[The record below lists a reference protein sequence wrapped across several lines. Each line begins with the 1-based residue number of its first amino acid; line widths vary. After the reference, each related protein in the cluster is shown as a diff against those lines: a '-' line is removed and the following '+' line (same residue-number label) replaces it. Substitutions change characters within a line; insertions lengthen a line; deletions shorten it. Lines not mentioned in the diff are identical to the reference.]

1 MMRPFIQSP
10 SLKRHQVHRDL
21 ALLVVA
27 VAVCAMPFLSQPF
40 HMDDNFYM
48 DMARNA
54 QAKPLYPNDVPY
66 VFEGHSLPDMGSHS
80 HPPLQTYF
88 LAALRHFFGEGPG
101 KEWIYHLCSLVFP
114 LLAVL
119 ALYFVAARF
128 LERPLWPSIVFACC
142 PLFLVM
148 QHTLM
153 TDVPTLAFWLAAI
166 AFFLWAADRRSTL
179 LYAASSLFQFL
190 SMFASYQSVVLV
202 PLLGIY
208 QLKRRAGAK
217 GWFFL
222 LPAPLVLAGW
232 FVMNYFHYHRW
243 LLADTMGYVESR
255 HAASLSV
262 LWTKLLALLEYQGWL
277 ILFPFFFLY
286 AFGRSLK
293 GRFLALAAL
302 FAVYFCQFRIPEYR
316 LVDKLIF
323 VVGMVAGVFVV
334 WRLAAFWADSFRDG
348 EMALGIAPPEAQFL
362 GFWYF
367 GVLAYCLLLFTEG
380 SARYILPLVPP
391 VLICFFR
398 QLEVVEVT
406 EYRLPSRPLLNS
418 AMLASG
424 SLVLSLAWGLSL
436 SQADLEFARIYPR
449 AASEF
454 AKITK
459 GMTSYY
465 GGEWGFRY
473 YFSQAGVQ
481 QLPLDESHV
490 RGGSFLALPKLAL
503 PYDVPWD
510 LRSMT
515 MPLQTLTYEPATPL
529 RTLDWQTPAGFYST
543 GWGLIPFSFSQ
554 RILEEVELRQVNFL
568 VERLPWSRVEGTA
581 SVRPWPGYLLI
592 QEKGPLAVLAKPG
605 TKIIYP
611 WAEQDP
617 LMLEMLCGVSPDADA
632 DGLAR
637 TFTFSVRGLDSAGR
651 ILCTW
656 TRTLQPGTR
665 KGDRG
670 WIAVRLQLGGRK
682 RGTESLEL
690 AYESNDRAST
700 TTGAFAEAIL
710 RRPE

>member
-1 MMRPFIQSP
+1 MRPFIQNP

-21 ALLVVA
+21 ALLVVM
-27 VAVCAMPFLSQPF
+27 VAVCAVPFLSQPF

-54 QAKPLYPNDVPY
+54 RVKPLYPNDVAY
-66 VFEGHSLPDMGSHS
+66 VFEGRSLPDMGSHS

-88 LAALRHFFGEGPG
+88 LAALQHFFGEGPG
-101 KEWIYHLCSLVFP
+101 KEWIYHLCSLIFP

-153 TDVPTLAFWLAAI
+153 TDVPTLAFWLAAV
-166 AFFLWAADRRSTL
+166 ALFLWAADRESTPL
-179 LYAASSLFQFL
+179 FAASSLFQFL

-202 PLLGIY
+202 PLLGAY
-208 QLKRRAGAK
+208 QLRRRASAR
-217 GWFFL
+217 GWIFL
-222 LPAPLVLAGW
+222 LPAPLLLAGW

-255 HAASLSV
+255 HAASLPM
-262 LWTKLLALLEYQGWL
+262 LCTKLLALLEYQGWL

-286 AFGRSLK
+286 AFGRGLK
-293 GRFLALAAL
+293 GRFLALASL
-302 FAVYFCQFRIPEYR
+302 LAVYVCQFRIPDYR
-316 LVDKLIF
+316 FVDKLIF
-323 VVGMVAGVFVV
+323 VVGLVAGVFVV
-334 WRLAAFWADSFRDG
+334 WRLAAFWTDSFRDG

-362 GFWYF
+362 GLWYF
-367 GVLAYCLLLFTEG
+367 GVSAYCLLLFTEG

-398 QLEVVEVT
+398 QLEVAEVT

-424 SLVLSLAWGLSL
+424 SLVLSLAWGLAL

-449 AASEF
+449 AANEF
-454 AKITK
+454 ANITK
-459 GMTSYY
+459 GMSSYY

-473 YFSQAGVQ
+473 YFGWAGAR
-481 QLPLDESHV
+481 QLPLDESQV

-503 PYDVPWD
+503 QYDVPWD

-529 RTLDWQTPAGFYST
+529 RTLDGQTHAGFYST
-543 GWGLIPFSFSQ
+543 GWGLIPFSFSH
-554 RILEEVELRQVNFL
+554 RILEEVELRQVNYL
-568 VERLPWSRVEGTA
+568 VERLPWTRVEGTA
-581 SVRPWPGYLLI
+581 SVRPWPGYLLL
-592 QEKGPLAVLAKPG
+592 QEKSPLAVLTKPG
-605 TKIIYP
+605 TKITYP
-611 WAEQDP
+611 WTMQDS
-617 LMLEMLCGVSPDADA
+617 LVLEMICGIAPDAYVDA
-632 DGLAR
+632 STR
-637 TFTFSVRGLDSAGR
+637 TFTFSVRGRDSGGKS
-651 ILCTW
+651 LCSY

-665 KGDRG
+665 KEDRG
-670 WIAVRLQLGGRK
+670 WFAVRLQLRGRNQ
-682 RGTESLEL
+682 GTESLEL
-690 AYESNDRAST
+690 AYESDDSASA
-700 TTGAFAEAIL
+700 TTGAFAEAFL